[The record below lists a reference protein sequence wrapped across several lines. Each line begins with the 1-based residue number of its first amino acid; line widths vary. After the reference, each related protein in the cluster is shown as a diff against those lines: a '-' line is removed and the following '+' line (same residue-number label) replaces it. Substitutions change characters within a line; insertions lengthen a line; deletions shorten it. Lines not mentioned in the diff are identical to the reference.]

1 MPKKSHS
8 DKTYPWT
15 SKLLGSGTMTY
26 YANGMSGAIEATI
39 EFTEIKVDL
48 SNFPKRGE
56 VGFPCKSQGRNFTIK
71 MDLRTINA
79 LKTKLALGIP
89 VIIEQRVSFA

>member
-1 MPKKSHS
+1 MQ
-8 DKTYPWT
+8 
-15 SKLLGSGTMTY
+15 Y
-26 YANGMSGAIEATI
+26 YVNGMAGSIEATI
-39 EFTEIKVDL
+39 TFEAITVNL

-56 VGFPCKSQGRNFTIK
+56 VGFPCKSNGRHFTIK

-89 VIIEQRVSFA
+89 VTIEQRVSFV